1 MRDMDERIESYCK
14 RYEDI
19 LREAGREIPIGGI
32 VTENFYVYPLKR
44 DHLLDFKYG
53 KGLTSSILNIGISV
67 YRRLY
72 GNAIKRSPYPWDDSI
87 CSKLDHLTDKVI
99 GEVGGENA
107 VGFIKTAEDYALLS
121 VFRNDWVNDFRAREI
136 TNMLMTKLED
146 RIKVEEVMR
155 MYL

>member
-19 LREAGREIPIGGI
+19 LREAGREIPIGGV
-32 VTENFYVYPLKR
+32 VTENFYIYPLKK

-72 GNAIKRSPYPWDDSI
+72 GNAIKRTPYPWEDSI
-87 CSKLDHLTDKVI
+87 CSKLDHLTSKVI
-99 GEVGGENA
+99 DDIGGEKA
-107 VGFIKTAEDYALLS
+107 VGFIKTAEEYALLS
-121 VFRNDWVNDFRAREI
+121 VFKNDWVNDFRAREV
-136 TNMLMTKLED
+136 TNMLMAKLEEK
-146 RIKVEEVMR
+146 IKGEEVMR